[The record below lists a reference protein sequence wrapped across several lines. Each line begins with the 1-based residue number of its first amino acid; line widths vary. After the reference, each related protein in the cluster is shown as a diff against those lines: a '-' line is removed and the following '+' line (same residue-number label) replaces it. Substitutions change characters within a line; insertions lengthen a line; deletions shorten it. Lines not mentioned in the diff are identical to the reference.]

1 MAKADVAASEPPPLR
16 QPSTPSGTQ
25 GFFRKFFGRQ
35 NGGSTPPS
43 PTDHPLDTEQG
54 ADLADPEKGGL
65 IRRMSRKV
73 VPNLPRAQTFK
84 RQQSERRTNL
94 APVEPTPDERR
105 AVSVDRRSQGP
116 RASSTSQPH
125 ADPRISA
132 PGFLGCPQ
140 DEVPRYAPPLPSL
153 PVSPVEDVPTET
165 QLEKMVSRDED
176 VTLTDEC
183 AIQDSLS
190 TADTHSLTTSQYDA
204 MIHDELEK
212 TWILNLSMHFRDRSR
227 REKFFV
233 TYREQEHIW
242 RRVTISLDYRN
253 APLNSLE
260 MDLIHTQYQ
269 REKSAKIYEA
279 IRESLR
285 DIQFY
290 DTVTNLKLQTTD
302 GRLHVHVVE
311 DGNEIIPYPTVAQ
324 VKHLGCKRIREQ
336 DIVFDSHMSGFVY
349 KVNVHGQ
356 TLIKK
361 EIPSPDT
368 VDEFLYEVNA
378 LNRLCY
384 SDNVIRFHGVVVDD
398 HDEYVKGLLISYAD
412 QGALIDIIYE
422 HCKDGEFDLPWSTRK
437 KWARQIVEGLS
448 DIHDSGF
455 VQGDF
460 TLSNIVIDEHGDAK
474 IIDINRRGC
483 PVGWEPP
490 EATPLIECNQRISMY
505 IGVKSDLYQLGMVLW
520 ALAMQEDEPE
530 NQGRPLILGPEVNI
544 PDWYRQMAEIC
555 LSDDPRLRVQASSLL
570 KMFPSP
576 PTHDDRGK
584 LNPPS
589 MSVDEDY
596 TLQQYL
602 VDDYHPDNHPH
613 IRTVEPPSE
622 WSYVGRPYAD
632 ASPMG
637 YEPYYYTRGRSPP
650 SPLPS
655 NYDRCDSPRRPYDIS
670 AWAANR
676 NIPSSYSDVG
686 PDGISQEET
695 PIANKIAL
703 IEPDLPVVSDT
714 AVGEKV
720 ENPPMKSEIQ
730 NPGKDAIESVEKS
743 GVHNGLT
750 TSACESINPAESRI
764 VEESEGERA
773 SEVPALDSTT
783 KKTVEVAGD
792 EYAPVTT
799 RTARA
804 AVDAGRDHS
813 STKADSACDVV
824 MPPCQTH
831 KEGPQ
836 EKEVEW
842 VSKTKPA
849 EGPEELTK
857 NNGPSYTPKM
867 AEDVAKR
874 QCLETLPTAGVEV
887 SETQKL
893 KNVPGPEHNAPELHG
908 TTAPEPQ
915 QTITE
920 PSSRTVT
927 PSKPREN
934 AEGNEMQTRL
944 EENCQIERDGGI
956 GDDRTCVE
964 AGGNKLKDHDSLTGI
979 GAAYLTN
986 HDGDAIRNKQ
996 TIDEDLDVVES
1007 MSLNAT
1013 MKLDA
1018 KT

>member
-1 MAKADVAASEPPPLR
+1 MFTWLRMATLVLLIVLPI
-16 QPSTPSGTQ
+16 
-25 GFFRKFFGRQ
+25 
-35 NGGSTPPS
+35 
-43 PTDHPLDTEQG
+43 
-54 ADLADPEKGGL
+54 LAE
-65 IRRMSRKV
+65 
-73 VPNLPRAQTFK
+73 
-84 RQQSERRTNL
+84 
-94 APVEPTPDERR
+94 
-105 AVSVDRRSQGP
+105 
-116 RASSTSQPH
+116 
-125 ADPRISA
+125 
-132 PGFLGCPQ
+132 
-140 DEVPRYAPPLPSL
+140 
-153 PVSPVEDVPTET
+153 
-165 QLEKMVSRDED
+165 
-176 VTLTDEC
+176 LT
-183 AIQDSLS
+183 
-190 TADTHSLTTSQYDA
+190 
-204 MIHDELEK
+204 
-212 TWILNLSMHFRDRSR
+212 
-227 REKFFV
+227 
-233 TYREQEHIW
+233 IW
-242 RRVTISLDYRN
+242 
-253 APLNSLE
+253 
-260 MDLIHTQYQ
+260 Q
-269 REKSAKIYEA
+269 
-279 IRESLR
+279 
-285 DIQFY
+285 
-290 DTVTNLKLQTTD
+290 
-302 GRLHVHVVE
+302 
-311 DGNEIIPYPTVAQ
+311 EIIPYPTVDQ

-378 LNRLCY
+378 LNRLRY

-422 HCKDGEFDLPWSTRK
+422 HCKDGEFDIPWSTRK

-530 NQGRPLILGPEVNI
+530 AQGRPLILGPEVNI

-555 LSDDPRLRVQASSLL
+555 LSDDPRLRLQASSLL
-570 KMFPSP
+570 QMFPSP
-576 PTHDDRGK
+576 QTRDDRGK

-589 MSVDEDY
+589 MSIDEDY

-613 IRTVEPPSE
+613 IRTVEPSSE

-632 ASPMG
+632 ASPIG

-686 PDGISQEET
+686 PDGMSLDET
-695 PIANKIAL
+695 PITNETAL
-703 IEPDLPVVSDT
+703 IDPDEPMVLDA
-714 AVGEKV
+714 AVGEKA
-720 ENPPMKSEIQ
+720 ENPSMGGEAE
-730 NPGKDAIESVEKS
+730 NTGKDAIKLAEKP
-743 GVHNGLT
+743 GTNAGIVTPARENIDPTEIKT
-750 TSACESINPAESRI
+750 TETEK
-764 VEESEGERA
+764 ERA
-773 SEVPALDSTT
+773 TEVPAMDLNTN
-783 KKTVEVAGD
+783 KPVEVAGE
-792 EYAPVTT
+792 EYAPIST
-799 RTARA
+799 RTAQA
-804 AVDAGRDHS
+804 PIDTDKDHS
-813 STKADSACDVV
+813 SMKADSACDVV
-824 MPPCQTH
+824 MPPVQTQ
-831 KEGPQ
+831 KDGIN

-842 VSKTKPA
+842 PSNIKPV
-849 EGPEELTK
+849 EGPKEFAK
-857 NNGPSYTPKM
+857 DNGSSDTPKM
-867 AEDVAKR
+867 TEDVTK
-874 QCLETLPTAGVEV
+874 QQGLETLLNAEIGASEIQNPPKVE
-887 SETQKL
+887 S
-893 KNVPGPEHNAPELHG
+893 GPEHNATELRG
-908 TTAPEPQ
+908 ITAPEPQ
-915 QTITE
+915 RTNTE

-927 PSKPREN
+927 PSKSREI
-934 AEGNEMQTRL
+934 ADGKEIQTKS
-944 EENCQIERDGGI
+944 EENSQAERDGCI

-964 AGGNKLKDHDSLTGI
+964 ADGNKIKDPDSLIGI

-986 HDGDAIRNKQ
+986 HEGDTIRHKQ
-996 TIDEDLDVVES
+996 TIDEDLDAVES
-1007 MSLNAT
+1007 MLPHAM